1 MLTFLC
7 LFFFS
12 NDPTCLHCNKAVFK
26 HLFFSC
32 WQYAKF
38 NKPPQT
44 PGECGFHYV
53 FLLFRGFFFF
63 FSFINITHPTP
74 KEKTVITIGSHTHKV
89 FIRITVFGFTGFNMN
104 AKNVWRPWNLNLLP
118 APLPAQ
124 LCSSLG
130 RAWGGGGGALILFF
144 QLHFYILQSQA
155 CTL

>member
-1 MLTFLC
+1 MTQHVSIATKLFLSTY
-7 LFFFS
+7 FFPVGNTLS
-12 NDPTCLHCNKAVFK
+12 LINHHKLQESVGSIMY
-26 HLFFSC
+26 FFC
-32 WQYAKF
+32 F
-38 NKPPQT
+38 
-44 PGECGFHYV
+44 EV
-53 FLLFRGFFFF
+53 FFFF

-130 RAWGGGGGALILFF
+130 RAWGGGGGGLSFF
-144 QLHFYILQSQA
+144 SFSYIFIYFSHRPA
-155 CTL
+155 RCNIMFIHGVA